1 MHVDD
6 NDVMGDIALNSSPA
20 QSEVVLLKA
29 CPLKIVDGEIDV
41 NVSGV
46 EAKTGAWARAVSGR

>member
-1 MHVDD
+1 
-6 NDVMGDIALNSSPA
+6 MGDIAFNLNLA
-20 QSEVVLLKA
+20 QSEIVLLKA

-46 EAKTGAWARAVSGR
+46 EAETGARAQAVSGR